1 MAGGGGKVSAG
12 MKAAAAKQ
20 YESSPGKTWFTI
32 CALILAY
39 FAKYFCTSFL
49 YVVQNLWRQDQNIAR
64 TDLAHMFICGYC
76 FSMVGKRAAGKWCDK
91 YGGKNV
97 QMLSLVFYI
106 PIVMIWSCG
115 NGISDAV
122 GLSNYRFPV
131 YWCMWMFNGF
141 FALGLSWVAIMVC
154 ASNWIPASME
164 GRMMAIVGCAPELG
178 DASARAF
185 LGPIIKHGWPVMV
198 MGYGAAGDWSTVS
211 LSAAVGALVLTL
223 PFFIGVSEAPAGY
236 HEEKKAEEEKK
247 AAAGAEGG
255 LDATLMTLTCTMCG
269 LLYAI
274 RTMFLLYSVTWL
286 SEVYCHSYRPEVDFA
301 VCDQDHMTVGTVATA
316 SLLFTFFGMFSVL
329 LCGFAKDELSRQGK
343 KEKRGYILL
352 ITSFMLFLTVLVMFW
367 WDLNL
372 GFPLAAFMVGMI
384 GFGDFG
390 PYKTMSGAFAID
402 IGGKARKGDV
412 SAWMGVA
419 SNGSAAIIIIISGF
433 VPAWSDMFKILLVL
447 SVGCC
452 ALSVLII
459 KYDEAKK
466 KAADAR
472 ELPLTAPFLQVLE

>member
-1 MAGGGGKVSAG
+1 MAAGGKSSAATR
-12 MKAAAAKQ
+12 AAAATA
-20 YESSPGKTWFTI
+20 YEESPFRTWFYI

-49 YVVQNLWRQDQNIAR
+49 YVVQSLWRKDQDIAR
-64 TDLAHMFICGYC
+64 TDLAHMFICGYIM
-76 FSMVGKRAAGKWCDK
+76 SMIGKRAAGSWADKW
-91 YGGKNV
+91 GGKKV

-115 NGISDAV
+115 EGISDAV

-131 YWCMWMFNGF
+131 YFVMWMFNGF

-154 ASNWIPASME
+154 ASNWMPHSME
-164 GRMMAIVGCAPELG
+164 ARMMAVVGCAPELG

-185 LGPIIKHGWPVMV
+185 LGPIIKNGWGGLMV

-211 LSAAVGALVLTL
+211 LSAALAAIVLTL
-223 PFFIGVSEAPAGY
+223 PFFFFVKESPLGY
-236 HEEKKAEEEKK
+236 EEEKK
-247 AAAGAEGG
+247 VEAKLVAAEGG

-286 SEVYCHSYRPEVDFA
+286 SEVYCHQYHPTMDFA
-301 VCDQDHMTVGTVATA
+301 VCDQDKATVGNVAFA

-329 LCGFAKDELSRQGK
+329 LCGQVKDKLT
-343 KEKRGYILL
+343 KEDRKTERGYILL
-352 ITSFMLFLTVLVMFW
+352 VNSFILFATVFAMYW
-367 WDLNL
+367 WDLEL
-372 GFPLAAFMVGMI
+372 GYPMAVFLVGMI

-419 SNGSAAIIIIISGF
+419 SNGAGALIILISGF
-433 VPAWSDMFKILLVL
+433 VPAWADMFKILLVL
-447 SVGCC
+447 SVGCAIC
-452 ALSVLII
+452 SVMII
-459 KYDEAKK
+459 ADDKK
-466 KAADAR
+466 KAASAR
-472 ELPLTAPFLQVLE
+472 ELPLRAPFLEVGQ

>member
-1 MAGGGGKVSAG
+1 
-12 MKAAAAKQ
+12 
-20 YESSPGKTWFTI
+20 
-32 CALILAY
+32 
-39 FAKYFCTSFL
+39 
-49 YVVQNLWRQDQNIAR
+49 
-64 TDLAHMFICGYC
+64 
-76 FSMVGKRAAGKWCDK
+76 
-91 YGGKNV
+91 
-97 QMLSLVFYI
+97 
-106 PIVMIWSCG
+106 
-115 NGISDAV
+115 
-122 GLSNYRFPV
+122 
-131 YWCMWMFNGF
+131 
-141 FALGLSWVAIMVC
+141 
-154 ASNWIPASME
+154 
-164 GRMMAIVGCAPELG
+164 
-178 DASARAF
+178 
-185 LGPIIKHGWPVMV
+185 
-198 MGYGAAGDWSTVS
+198 
-211 LSAAVGALVLTL
+211 
-223 PFFIGVSEAPAGY
+223 
-236 HEEKKAEEEKK
+236 
-247 AAAGAEGG
+247 
-255 LDATLMTLTCTMCG
+255 
-269 LLYAI
+269 
-274 RTMFLLYSVTWL
+274 LYSVTWL

>member
-1 MAGGGGKVSAG
+1 MAGGGGKVSEG
-12 MKAAAAKQ
+12 MKQAAVKQ
-20 YESSPGKTWFTI
+20 YEKSPGKTWFTL

-49 YVVQNLWRQDQNIAR
+49 YIVQNLWRKDQDIAR
-64 TDLAHMFICGYC
+64 TDMAHMFIFGYC
-76 FSMVGKRAAGKWCDK
+76 FSMVGKRAAGNWCDR

-154 ASNWIPASME
+154 ASNWIPSHME

-198 MGYGAAGDWSTVS
+198 MGYGAAGDWSTTS
-211 LSAAVGALVLTL
+211 MSAALAAFVLTL
-223 PFFIGVSEAPAGY
+223 PFFIGVAEAPDGY
-236 HEEKKAEEEKK
+236 QDEKKAEEKK
-247 AAAGAEGG
+247 AGGAGGG
-255 LDATLMTLTCTMCG
+255 LDASLMTLTCTMCG

-286 SEVYCHSYRPEVDFA
+286 SEVYCHTYETEVPFEA
-301 VCDQDHMTVGTVATA
+301 CSQDHKTVGTVATA

-329 LCGFAKDELSRQGK
+329 GCGVAKDELTKRNQ

-352 ITSFMLFLTVLVMFW
+352 VTSFILFLTILVMFW
-367 WDLNL
+367 YDLEL
-372 GFPLAAFMVGMI
+372 GFPMGAFLVGMI

-419 SNGSAAIIIIISGF
+419 SNGSAAIIIIVSGF
-433 VPAWSDMFKILLVL
+433 VPAWNDMFKILLVL
-447 SVGCC
+447 CSGCLVC
-452 ALSVLII
+452 SVLII
-459 KYDEAKK
+459 NYDVKK
-466 KAADAR
+466 KASAR
-472 ELPLTAPFLQVLE
+472 ELPLAAPFLQVLE